1 MLQDAEALAAVGV
14 PRRRDRPPLRFAL
27 ALALL
32 LAAAAALRA
41 SYALFDSNGDACL
54 RLLAVL
60 IGLVSALGAALGC
73 CVMAETAAAAAGW
86 RAPPAEGD

>member
-32 LAAAAALRA
+32 LAAAALRA